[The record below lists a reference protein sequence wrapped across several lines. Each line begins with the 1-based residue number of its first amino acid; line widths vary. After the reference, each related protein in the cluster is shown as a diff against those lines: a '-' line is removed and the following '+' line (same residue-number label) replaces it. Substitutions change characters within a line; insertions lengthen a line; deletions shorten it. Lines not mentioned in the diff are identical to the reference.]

1 MRLNPDCVRDVLLA
15 IESAEFGE
23 HISTSTLHRSL
34 SQYTEDEIE
43 YTCLILSDGNF
54 LQVTTI
60 QLPGQEMPGIKSI
73 IRLTFQGHEL
83 IAKIRDPERWPKLKK
98 AVSAVRDYSLS
109 ALEAIANGA
118 TSAGINALFFRQS

>member
-15 IESAEFGE
+15 IEDTDLGE
-23 HISTSTLHRSL
+23 HISPVTLHRSL
-34 SQYTEDEIE
+34 PQYTEGEIE

-54 LQVTTI
+54 LQVMTI

-109 ALEAIANGA
+109 ALNAIADGA
-118 TSAGINALFFRQS
+118 SAAAISTLVFGRA

>member
-23 HISTSTLHRSL
+23 HISPATLHCSL

-54 LQVTTI
+54 LQVMTI

-118 TSAGINALFFRQS
+118 TSAGINALFFRQN

>member
-23 HISTSTLHRSL
+23 HISPSTLHRSL

-54 LQVTTI
+54 LQVMTI
-60 QLPGQEMPGIKSI
+60 QLPGQEMPSIKSI